1 MAKKQDK
8 APEAPAAAPPPV
20 EGGDEVAGVEG
31 APPAEAPA
39 ATPPPVVEGAQPAP
53 PAKRFRV
60 WPHGSLHVSGA
71 VFGPGEELPLSEAEV
86 EQLGVGSVVVAF

>member
-1 MAKKQDK
+1 MGKKQDK
-8 APEAPAAAPPPV
+8 ASDAAATPPPVV
-20 EGGDEVAGVEG
+20 EGGDEAASAEDA
-31 APPAEAPA
+31 APAA